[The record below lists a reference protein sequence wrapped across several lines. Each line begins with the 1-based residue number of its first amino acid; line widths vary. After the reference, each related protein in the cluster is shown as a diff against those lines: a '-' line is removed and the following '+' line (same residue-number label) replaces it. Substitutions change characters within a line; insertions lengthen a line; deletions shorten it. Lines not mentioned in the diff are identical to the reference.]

1 MKCKFL
7 FVLSTLGQSRQLK
20 SVSHYDRE
28 ITISLS
34 LRAYL
39 LQAAKND
46 RGQYT
51 NIFQVQKGQ

>member
-7 FVLSTLGQSRQLK
+7 SVLSTLVQSRQLK
-20 SVSHYDRE
+20 SVSHCDKK
-28 ITISLS
+28 IMIA
-34 LRAYL
+34 LRAYV

-51 NIFQVQKGQ
+51 NIFQVRKGQ